1 MPPTRRKFG
10 LTLLALSKIGAS
22 ALLLLATVGLL
33 WHKSNDAA
41 LWPAA
46 SPIAPVLP
54 EWLTSAAYGWYPV
67 ILGAV
72 ENLLQ
77 RKSTFASIAYVFV
90 CGLCVVSVFAA
101 PFVSNRLFRYL
112 ISVVLV
118 GGVSY
123 DLIMFDIGGHFPSL
137 ETTNTILSNIRFG
150 LDGTVFSY
158 ATQILRN
165 LCFSLLVL
173 FVFCLQP
180 PLVAGWGPT
189 VCIGLAGLGVSIILW
204 RTDGQ
209 TSAFPS
215 PVSSFIN
222 VYKSRLAN
230 EDQPIAQVI
239 YAGVP
244 VSQLRKI
251 ILVMDESVRG
261 DYISLNNELA
271 STTPFLASGHN
282 ELINFGIATSAT
294 NCSKESRLAVR
305 FGTRE
310 SDLGES
316 WKTLRS
322 RTSIWQYAKYAGFK
336 TVYIDTFGTIS
347 TLLNGMTAT
356 ERSFIDE
363 RIIVDDMPV
372 YLRDEVAVAKLR
384 GLLQDPSPM
393 FIFLEKYGTHI
404 PYNRMYPPSRNVFE
418 ASQASFSLENRSELI
433 KHYKNAILWSVDGF
447 FEKLLRGGLPPD
459 TLLFYTSDH
468 GQSLSETPTKI
479 SHCSESASVVKTEV
493 IVPLFALTNNIDW
506 KRALSAGA
514 ASNFGFNSH
523 FQLFPTILLA
533 MGYEREQLSDKL
545 DPSLLDGQTS
555 SRRRRFR
562 AGRDVRNYDDH

>member
-1 MPPTRRKFG
+1 MLITF
-10 LTLLALSKIGAS
+10 SKIAAS
-22 ALLLLATVGLL
+22 AVLLLATVGLL
-33 WHKSNDAA
+33 WHKNNDAA

-46 SPIAPVLP
+46 SPIDPVLP
-54 EWLTSAAYGWYPV
+54 EWLTSAAYGWYPT
-67 ILGAV
+67 ILGTL

-77 RKSTFASIAYVFV
+77 RKSTLASIAYLFV
-90 CGLCVVSVFAA
+90 CGLCVASVFAA
-101 PFVSNRLFRYL
+101 PFISNPLFRYL
-112 ISVVLV
+112 ISVILL

-123 DLIMFDIGGHFPSL
+123 DLVMFDIGGHFPSL

-150 LDGTVFSY
+150 LDGTVGSY
-158 ATQILRN
+158 ADKILRN
-165 LCFSLLVL
+165 LCFALLVL
-173 FVFCLQP
+173 FVFFLQP
-180 PLVAGWGPT
+180 PLLARWVPT
-189 VCIGLAGLGVSIILW
+189 VCVGMAGLGIAIILW
-204 RTDGQ
+204 RTDGY
-209 TSAFPS
+209 TRAFPS

-230 EDQPIAQVI
+230 EDQPIAEVI
-239 YAGVP
+239 YAAVP
-244 VSQLRKI
+244 ASHLRKI

-261 DYISLNNELA
+261 DYISLNNKLVN
-271 STTPFLASGHN
+271 TTPFLASGHN

-294 NCSKESRLAVR
+294 NCSTESRLAVR

-336 TVYIDTFGTIS
+336 TVHIDTFGTIS

-363 RIIVDDMPV
+363 RIIVEDMPV
-372 YLRDEVAVAKLR
+372 YLRDEVAASKLR
-384 GLLQDPSPM
+384 GLLQDPTPM
-393 FIFLEKYGTHI
+393 FIFLDKYGTHL

-418 ASQASFSLENRSELI
+418 ASQSPFSLKNQSELI
-433 KHYKNAILWSVDGF
+433 RHYKNAVMWSVDGF
-447 FEKLLRGGLPPD
+447 FEILLRGGLPSD

-468 GQSLSETPTKI
+468 GQSLSETPTMI

-493 IVPLFALTNNIDW
+493 IVPLFALTNNMEW
-506 KRALSAGA
+506 KTALSVGA
-514 ASNFGFNSH
+514 ASNFGFTSH

-533 MGYEREQLSDKL
+533 MGYEREQLSGKL
-545 DPSLLDGQTS
+545 DLSLLDSQTFG
-555 SRRRRFR
+555 RRRQFR
-562 AGRDVRNYDDH
+562 AGRDLRIYDDH